1 MGVHHQRPHSTD
13 KESAMSSI
21 LRRPNKQNIGGHD
34 VDFYKVGVAVDQFV
48 MKEVDDCVSQPFQNF
63 QQKLTLRN
71 LQSRRVDIIISAPW
85 LLFTIARWW
94 WLGLRG
100 LSGG

>member
-1 MGVHHQRPHSTD
+1 MV
-13 KESAMSSI
+13 
-21 LRRPNKQNIGGHD
+21 GHG
-34 VDFYKVGVAVDQFV
+34 VDFYKVGVAVDLFA
-48 MKEVDDCVSQPFQNF
+48 MKEVDDWVSQPFQYS

-85 LLFTIARWW
+85 RLFTIARWW